1 MTVIQ
6 SVVESLSTPFADLQV
21 SSDFKGVVMARGG
34 TGASDSTTTSTLQ
47 DSQGRQQGAY
57 NPGIAIAGLTVD
69 TPATSEGNKDAAAR
83 RANFQFSSS
92 SGSTY
97 NFVGDAASSLHIPIE
112 AVIALL
118 CASIIAFLVA
128 MFFLARYMR
137 NRYLKGKRNSKYDNL
152 DFGDN
157 YSQKSSG
164 DSHASRYAPSQVDSE
179 NPFYGSSS
187 PRSPAKME
195 EEKNHQLYSVI
206 SPSNSSRPASSAD
219 SSRPSSYMVY
229 LRGDNPTSDSYEKSL
244 SILSDSSI
252 GSSSLQSLPSYIA
265 NGKYEKQLSLLS
277 ESSIASSNLPVMPRF
292 KSLPKSFVG
301 PSGLGRFQTNAFS
314 SDEEDSC
321 SSSAGARA
329 STTASSVWNIRT
341 LNRTSSLDNT
351 DPYSSCYFEQTPLD
365 VDISELKYSE

>member
-1 MTVIQ
+1 MTVIR
-6 SVVESLSTPFADLQV
+6 SVVESLSTPFADLHV

-34 TGASDSTTTSTLQ
+34 TGVSDSTTSSTLQ
-47 DSQGRQQGAY
+47 DSQGQQQGAY

-69 TPATSEGNKDAAAR
+69 TSATSEGSKDASAR
-83 RANFQFSSS
+83 RPNFQFSSS
-92 SGSTY
+92 SGNTY
-97 NFVGDAASSLHIPIE
+97 NFVGDAASSLHMPIE

-128 MFFLARYMR
+128 MFYLVRYVR
-137 NRYLKGKRNSKYDNL
+137 NRYLGGRRNSKYDNL

-157 YSQKSSG
+157 YSEKSSG
-164 DSHASRYAPSQVDSE
+164 NSHASRYAASQADSD

-187 PRSPAKME
+187 PRLPAKMK

-206 SPSNSSRPASSAD
+206 SPSDSSSPASSAD
-219 SSRPSSYMVY
+219 SSRPSSYMAY
-229 LRGDNPTSDSYEKSL
+229 LRGSPTSDSYEKSL

-277 ESSIASSNLPVMPRF
+277 ESSIASSNLPQMPKF

-321 SSSAGARA
+321 SSSAGDRA
-329 STTASSVWNIRT
+329 STAASSVWNIRT